1 MCSSPPPSKGLVD
14 LPASD
19 TRTGWLLQYEA
30 WLRLLARKE
39 IDSRFAGKFDA
50 SDAVQQTLLEAWKGW
65 DQCRGT
71 DEPQRL
77 AWLRQILTHTL
88 ANAARDWNRDKR
100 DVTREQS
107 LQLAVEQ
114 SSARLE
120 AWLADDASS
129 PSQRAARH
137 EELLRLADALAALPG
152 DQGEALTLYYLHG
165 LSLEELGDRMGRS
178 SAAAAG
184 LIKRGLRALRG
195 RLHP

>member
-1 MCSSPPPSKGLVD
+1 MTEQETNVEPRIERFRGY
-14 LPASD
+14 
-19 TRTGWLLQYEA
+19 LLC
-30 WLRLLARKE
+30 LARLQL
-39 IDSRFAGKFDA
+39 SPRLAGKLDP
-50 SDAVQQTLLEAWKGW
+50 SDVVQQALVQAWQGL
-65 DQCRGT
+65 DQFRGQS
-71 DEPQRL
+71 DGEMA